1 MNEGWATYW
10 HSRIMTERALR
21 PEEVVDYAD
30 HHSGTLATSPG
41 QLNPYK
47 LGVELWR
54 DVEDRWNKGRFGK
67 EYDECDSF
75 EARRHWDR
83 KLGAGRD
90 KIFEVR
96 RHHNDVTFIDEFL
109 TPEFCREQR
118 LFTFGFNEKAQR
130 WEVVDREFRKVKE
143 KLLQMLTNFGQ
154 PAIAVEDGN
163 FENRGELLLLHRHE
177 GVDLRLDWARA
188 TLANLQSLWR
198 RPVNLATR
206 VEGRGTLMRYDGKE
220 HSERRA
226 EP

>member
-10 HSRIMTERALR
+10 HSKIMTEKALDAS
-21 PEEVVDYAD
+21 EIIDYAD
-30 HHSGTLATSPG
+30 HHSGTLATAPG

-75 EARRHWDR
+75 VQRRNWDK
-83 KLGAGRD
+83 KLGLGRQ

-96 RHHNDVTFIDEFL
+96 KHYNDVTFIDEFL
-109 TPEFCREQR
+109 TLEFAVDQK
-118 LFTFGFNEKAQR
+118 LFTFGYDEKHQR
-130 WEVVDREFRKVKE
+130 WEIRDREFRKVKE

-154 PAIAVEDGN
+154 PVIAVEDGN
-163 FENRGELLLLHRHE
+163 HENRGELLLVHRHE
-177 GVDLRLDWARA
+177 GVDLKLDYARD
-188 TLANLQSLWR
+188 TLRSLQSLWR

-206 VEGRGTLMRYDGKE
+206 VEGRGMLFHFDGKE
-220 HSERRA
+220 HSERRVDL
-226 EP
+226 